1 MNHKLVLL
9 HRLITVFVATN
20 NQALHPVMS
29 AIRHGSDGT
38 SQGRPL
44 APLGPLGPL
53 VPLVPLMPLV
63 PLGPASGRHFL
74 AKLQFTRHCTASMEF
89 PITPGGTIAQINQLI
104 GARGHTYKSM
114 GNNMLSIKHSCSA
127 YRWFPSI
134 ILLSQLSELSL
145 SLLPLEEPRM
155 LCESRLK

>member
-29 AIRHGSDGT
+29 AIRHGWDGT

-44 APLGPLGPL
+44 
-53 VPLVPLMPLV
+53 VPLVPLM

-104 GARGHTYKSM
+104 GARGHTNKSM

-127 YRWFPSI
+127 YRWFHSI
-134 ILLSQLSELSL
+134 ILLSQLSS
-145 SLLPLEEPRM
+145 SLLPLEEPKM

>member
-9 HRLITVFVATN
+9 HRLITVFVAAN
-20 NQALHPVMS
+20 NQALQPVMS
-29 AIRHGSDGT
+29 AIRHGWDGT
-38 SQGRPL
+38 SQGGPL

-53 VPLVPLMPLV
+53 VPLVPLMPL
-63 PLGPASGRHFL
+63 GPASGRHFL
-74 AKLQFTRHCTASMEF
+74 AKLQFTWHCTASMEF

-127 YRWFPSI
+127 YRWFHSI
-134 ILLSQLSELSL
+134 ILLSQLSAL